1 MSIPTSRVSGVAEV
15 SIDRE
20 LCTLCGACVEVCKGW
35 PLVRAA
41 DHIEVDQS
49 LGFGCI
55 ACGACLAVCPTGAIQ
70 VKGRDLFPEDV
81 FPVAPKQ
88 TRASYEPLKAL
99 LDARRSTR
107 NFLDREVSPEL
118 ITKILDAASTSP
130 MGIPPS
136 DVGVLVFQ
144 NHAAVREA
152 RDLLLKEMR
161 SWSWMFT
168 PLATT
173 LLRPFLGKEN
183 AVMFRDFIGPAI
195 KEYKRRDAEGKDWFF
210 YNAPTALYFYGTA
223 YNDPADAYIPAAL
236 AMVAAESL
244 GLGTCLLGFPG
255 FVFQY
260 SKKVKEK
267 YTLPKKI
274 QPGIVLIF
282 GYSKYPVHHAIKR
295 RFRDVRYF

>member
-1 MSIPTSRVSGVAEV
+1 MGIPTSRVSGVAEV
-15 SIDRE
+15 NIDHER
-20 LCTLCGACVEVCKGW
+20 CTLCGACVEVCKGW
-35 PLVRAA
+35 PLVRTETR
-41 DHIEVDQS
+41 IEVDQS
-49 LGFGCI
+49 RGFGCI

-70 VKGRDLFPEDV
+70 VTGRDLFPHDV
-81 FPVAPKQ
+81 FSVASKSS
-88 TRASYEPLKAL
+88 RASFEPVKAL

-107 NFLDREVSPEL
+107 NFLDREVAPEL

-144 NHAAVREA
+144 THSAVREA
-152 RDLLLKEMR
+152 RNLLLKEML
-161 SWSWMFT
+161 SWGWMFS

-183 AVMFRDFIGPAI
+183 TVMFRDFIGPAI
-195 KEYKRRDAEGKDWFF
+195 QEYKRRDATGKDWFF
-210 YNAPTALYFYGTA
+210 YDAPAALYFYGTA

-260 SKKVKEK
+260 NRKIRQR
-267 YTLPKKI
+267 YALPKKI

-282 GYSKYPVHHAIKR
+282 GYSKYPVHHAVKR